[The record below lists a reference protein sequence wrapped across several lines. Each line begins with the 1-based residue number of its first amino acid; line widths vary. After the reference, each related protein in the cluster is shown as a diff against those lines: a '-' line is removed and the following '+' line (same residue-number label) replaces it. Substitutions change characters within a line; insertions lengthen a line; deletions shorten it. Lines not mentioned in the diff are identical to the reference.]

1 MTTKAIFRKDAANKK
16 GEATICI
23 RITVDRKRSYLS
35 TGIKLHSN
43 QWDQKRSLVKRANP
57 NYKLLNGKINK
68 LISKIQEIALEYDL
82 SGKRFTA
89 KILKKIVEDKNPKC
103 FISFGKKWMQT
114 RYNRKDI
121 SYGSLVKYKSHLSK
135 LETFTNGQ
143 LTFDEVS
150 YRFLNIYSN
159 YLVNKLG
166 NSTNTVN
173 TNFKCIRAI
182 VNEAIRQDELKVDQN
197 PFIKFKLKTEE
208 VKREVLTQEEL
219 NKFENLELTKGSTIK
234 ACRDIFVFC
243 SQSGLR
249 IGDALRLTKSSV

>member
-1 MTTKAIFRKDAANKK
+1 M
-16 GEATICI
+16 
-23 RITVDRKRSYLS
+23 
-35 TGIKLHSN
+35 
-43 QWDQKRSLVKRANP
+43 
-57 NYKLLNGKINK
+57 
-68 LISKIQEIALEYDL
+68 
-82 SGKRFTA
+82 
-89 KILKKIVEDKNPKC
+89 
-103 FISFGKKWMQT
+103 
-114 RYNRKDI
+114 
-121 SYGSLVKYKSHLSK
+121 
-135 LETFTNGQ
+135 
-143 LTFDEVS
+143 
-150 YRFLNIYSN
+150 
-159 YLVNKLG
+159 
-166 NSTNTVN
+166 N